1 MKVESRTILGA
12 VLFLGATCALYWVL
26 VYGHG
31 HNTEAA
37 GIAMLLFSSAAYS
50 ILFGYLLLQYI
61 RRHGHPRPE
70 DSFDATMADGEGE
83 IAYFPAASIWPAGM
97 GLGLILVACAAVWG
111 LWYLIVGAILFFG
124 AAIGWVVESDVPED
138 DPNLQAPH

>member
-1 MKVESRTILGA
+1 VKVESRTILGA
-12 VLFLGATCALYWVL
+12 VVFLGATAALYWAL

-31 HNTEAA
+31 HDSEAA
-37 GIAMLLFSSAAYS
+37 GIAMLVFSCAAYA

-61 RRHGHPRPE
+61 RRQGHPRPE

-83 IAYFPAASIWPAGM
+83 IAYFPAASIWPAGV
-97 GLGLILVACAAVWG
+97 GLGLIFVACAAVWG
-111 LWYLIVGAILFFG
+111 LWYLIIGAIIFFG